1 MKNVPEPEAYE
12 ERVGSRLRQLYASYG
27 YAPFKV
33 CKFEP
38 YDFYSA
44 NKSFI
49 TGDHILTFTD
59 INGKLMAL
67 KPDVTLS
74 IVKNYTS
81 GQKKVYYHEN
91 VYRES
96 RNAGEFGEIPQ
107 AGIECIGTVDKVQQA
122 EVLSMATQSLAI
134 ISDHWLLNIASM
146 KLIGALVGATRAG
159 ADKVKALLSCL
170 RKKNRHE
177 IRELTAAE
185 DRNVSLAWETLASFY
200 APFDGLGELRSISL
214 NAGMHEACDE
224 ISALAEGF
232 SEEELSHIRIDFS
245 IISDEAYYNGL
256 VFKGYVEGVHT
267 AILSGGRYDNLA
279 GHLGK
284 KAQAVGFAVYLDMLN
299 SLSSGNTAGNPDV
312 LLLYGEDT
320 PLGRV
325 AEESGRLRR
334 EGRRVLCL
342 PKGTPP
348 DGTYADIVEL

>member
-1 MKNVPEPEAYE
+1 MKNAPEPAAYE

-74 IVKNYTS
+74 IVKNYTA

-134 ISDHWLLNIASM
+134 ISDRWILNIASM
-146 KLIGALVGATRAG
+146 KLIGALVSVTRADT
-159 ADKVKALLSCL
+159 DKVKALLSCL

-177 IRELTAAE
+177 IRELTADE
-185 DRNVSLAWETLASFY
+185 DKPVSLAWETLASFY
-200 APFDGLGELRSISL
+200 GPFERIGELKGISL
-214 NAGMHEACDE
+214 NAGMLEACDE
-224 ISALAEGF
+224 MSALAEGF
-232 SEEELSHIRIDFS
+232 SKEEFSHIRIDFS

-267 AILSGGRYDNLA
+267 AILSGGRYDRLA

-284 KAQAVGFAVYLDMLN
+284 QAQAVGFAVYLDMLN
-299 SLSSGNTAGNPDV
+299 SLSARDPAISPDV
-312 LLLYGEDT
+312 LVLYGNDV
-320 PLGRV
+320 PLSRV
-325 AEESGRLRR
+325 AEEAGLLRS

-342 PKGTPP
+342 PKSAPP
-348 DGTYADIVEL
+348 DGAYADIVEL

>member
-1 MKNVPEPEAYE
+1 MKNVPEPAAYE
-12 ERVGSRLRQLYASYG
+12 ERVGSQLRRLYASYG

-74 IVKNYTS
+74 IIKNYTS

-107 AGIECIGTVDKVQQA
+107 AGVECIGTVDKVQQA

-134 ISDHWLLNIASM
+134 ISDHWILNIASM
-146 KLIGALVGATRAG
+146 KLIGALISATRAG

-177 IRELTAAE
+177 IRELTVSE
-185 DRNVSLAWETLASFY
+185 DRPISLAWETLASFY
-200 APFDGLGELRSISL
+200 SSFDGIGELRSISL
-214 NAGMHEACDE
+214 NAGMLEACDE
-224 ISALAEGF
+224 MNALADGF

-284 KAQAVGFAVYLDMLN
+284 QAQAVGFAVYLDMLN
-299 SLSSGNTAGNPDV
+299 SLSARDSSESTDI
-312 LLLYGEDT
+312 LILYGDDT
-320 PLGRV
+320 PLSRV
-325 AEESGRLRR
+325 REEVGRLRH

-342 PKGTPP
+342 PKGTST
-348 DGTYADIVEL
+348 GGAYTDIVEL

>member
-1 MKNVPEPEAYE
+1 MKNGPEPAAYE
-12 ERVGSRLRQLYASYG
+12 ERVGSQLRKLYASYG

-96 RNAGEFGEIPQ
+96 RNTGEFGEIPQ

-122 EVLSMATQSLAI
+122 EVLSMATQSLAV
-134 ISDHWLLNIASM
+134 ISDHWILNIASM
-146 KLIGALVGATRAG
+146 KLIGALVSATGAG
-159 ADKVKALLSCL
+159 ADRVKALLSCL

-177 IRELTAAE
+177 IRDLTADE
-185 DRNVSLAWETLASFY
+185 ERPVSLAWETLASFY
-200 APFDGLGELRSISL
+200 GTFEGIAELRSISL
-214 NAGMHEACDE
+214 NAGMLEACDE
-224 ISALAEGF
+224 MSALAEGF

-284 KAQAVGFAVYLDMLN
+284 RAQAVGFAVYLDMLN
-299 SLSSGNTAGNPDV
+299 SLSARDPAGSPDV
-312 LLLYGEDT
+312 LILYGEDV
-320 PLGRV
+320 PLNRV
-325 AEESGRLRR
+325 RDEACRLRR
-334 EGRRVLCL
+334 NGRRVLCL
-342 PKGTPP
+342 PKGTPS
-348 DGTYADIVEL
+348 DGAYSDIVEL